1 MQVGVRVSPRKPTG
15 SQRIGKVVDGSRM
28 VYNMRRRRH
37 AAVSTTRHAWYVG
50 VSQVFGKD
58 DRRPVDAQ
66 LFKILLELRGCREVE
81 YHNCGTGG
89 ARIPM
94 KWKREIEVRGQF
106 EAVLFDR
113 GRRFVVSID
122 QP

>member
-1 MQVGVRVSPRKPTG
+1 MTRRNPVNSDRIRSAPTG
-15 SQRIGKVVDGSRM
+15 KILLSRM
-28 VYNMRRRRH
+28 KRRRSV
-37 AAVSTTRHAWYVG
+37 AVQTTRHAWYVG
-50 VSQVFGKD
+50 VSQVIGELL
-58 DRRPVDAQ
+58 RPVDSQ
-66 LFKILLELRGCREVE
+66 LFKRLLELRGCREVE

-94 KWKREIEVRGQF
+94 RWKREVLAKGHF
-106 EAVLFDR
+106 EAVLIDR